1 MIKPCGIQSNK
12 RSKEILP
19 ILLNKKTP
27 KQSSKR
33 ASRWWERIWTVTL
46 QHSNFSLD
54 KLGIMWMMC
63 RHLTYSHKDFPM
75 HYTQIPTSWMIH
87 KITTNGK
94 GVSYRDN
101 NNSFTSKHDSTT
113 LERPR
118 LLASLKTTGDHVL
131 IIKRHEVIEIPT
143 LWTPLQVEFEREEV
157 QSLQTILQE
166 EAHHSPHEEEDEGM
180 VLI

>member
-1 MIKPCGIQSNK
+1 M
-12 RSKEILP
+12 R
-19 ILLNKKTP
+19 
-27 KQSSKR
+27 
-33 ASRWWERIWTVTL
+33 
-46 QHSNFSLD
+46 
-54 KLGIMWMMC
+54 
-63 RHLTYSHKDFPM
+63 
-75 HYTQIPTSWMIH
+75 YTRIPTSWTIH

-118 LLASLKTTGDHVL
+118 LLAPLKPTGDHVL
-131 IIKRHEVIEIPT
+131 IIKCHEVIEIPM
-143 LWTPLQVEFEREEV
+143 LWTSLQIEFECEEV

-166 EAHHSPHEEEDEGM
+166 EAHHFPHEEEEEGM